1 MSNSDGV
8 SINWISPER
17 GKYIS
22 PGQRPG
28 YRIAVIFEALKG
40 RNMIIGMHIYIALSG
55 LFITPILLHRA
66 LPCMPGKIHSDG
78 C

>member
-1 MSNSDGV
+1 MDSESV
-8 SINWISPER
+8 SVKHLSPER

-28 YRIAVIFEALKG
+28 DNIEVIFEALKG

-55 LFITPILLHRA
+55 L
-66 LPCMPGKIHSDG
+66 
-78 C
+78 